1 MVFLRHNSLQ
11 HVSFED
17 KDKPLRPK
25 MQQFINA
32 LDPPNLAK
40 KKKREVAMAQ
50 LPRKEYL
57 CTRGDYGL
65 IDSINILRR

>member
-1 MVFLRHNSLQ
+1 
-11 HVSFED
+11 
-17 KDKPLRPK
+17 

-65 IDSINILRR
+65 IDLINILRR